1 MSARVQA
8 SGHASECLLWMIV
21 GRGQSDFRYDGEVTD
36 FDSSSM
42 RVSDA
47 DREAATTALG
57 EHMSTGRLT
66 IDEYGDRAARV
77 STAKTRRDVLELFD
91 DLPRPWPDFSGVN
104 QAAPT
109 TPVEPMPKVAPAVRA
124 HGGVG
129 WAVAAAIPLTW
140 LASVVAVLITGY
152 WAIFL
157 LPFLLTILGA
167 VMLGRGVHRVGKRMI
182 GNFSQAT
189 GFSGFN
195 NDWHGRQYRG
205 EERWEWYAERQGER
219 WERRSERWQRHAERW
234 QRDAARRQG
243 RIIGDIGAQI
253 GAEVQRSMREAY
265 ARNRRHHGRRR

>member
-1 MSARVQA
+1 
-8 SGHASECLLWMIV
+8 
-21 GRGQSDFRYDGEVTD
+21 VTD
-36 FDSSSM
+36 FESSSM

-91 DLPRPWPDFSGVN
+91 DLPRPWPDFSGVD
-104 QAAPT
+104 QAAP
-109 TPVEPMPKVAPAVRA
+109 TPVEPMPTAEPAVRSR
-124 HGGVG
+124 GGAG
-129 WAVAAAIPLTW
+129 WAVAAAIPLSW
-140 LASVVAVLITGY
+140 LAAVVVVLITGS

-195 NDWHGRQYRG
+195 GDWNARQYRD
-205 EERWEWYAERQGER
+205 ESWADRQEARWERHAERQGER
-219 WERRSERWQRHAERW
+219 WQRHADRW

-243 RIIGDIGAQI
+243 RIIGDVGAQI
-253 GAEVQRSMREAY
+253 GAEVQRGMREAY
-265 ARNRRHHGRRR
+265 ARNRRHHGRRRHW